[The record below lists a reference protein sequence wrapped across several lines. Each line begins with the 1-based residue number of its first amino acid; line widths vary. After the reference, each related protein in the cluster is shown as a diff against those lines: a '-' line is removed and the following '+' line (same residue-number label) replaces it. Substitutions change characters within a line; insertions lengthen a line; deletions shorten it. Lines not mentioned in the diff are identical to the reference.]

1 MAAEFRESVGENTER
16 RALMNALNRIRERA
30 QSQFTNP
37 LTVEYYE
44 RDLNMVWTPGHQPF
58 FYIAE
63 VRTTYLLG
71 IIPCHRQYRNLFG
84 INPGFYGGEYGKKEI
99 HCTVFDRSILDIA
112 KDEIQKYADAF
123 QATAVNLTQDFV
135 R

>member
-1 MAAEFRESVGENTER
+1 MAEFRESVGENTQQ
-16 RALMNALNRIRERA
+16 RALMDALNRIRERG

-37 LTVEYYE
+37 LTVEHYE
-44 RDLNMVWTPGHQPF
+44 LDPEVWIPGNHPF

-63 VRTTYLLG
+63 VRKTYWLG
-71 IIPCHRQYRNLFG
+71 IILRKQYRNLFA
-84 INPGFYGGEYGKKEI
+84 INPGFYGGAYGKKEI
-99 HCTVFDRSILDIA
+99 NCAVFDHSLLDIV
-112 KDEIQKYADAF
+112 KEEVQKYADIF